1 MEPDSVHRATTPP
14 QWIRTSALNPAPM
27 FESLTQRLSA
37 TFSFLG
43 SKKELTPENIEEG
56 LEQVRTALLEA
67 DVNFAVA
74 REFTQRVREQVSG
87 LALVKGVEPSQ
98 QFIHACHEEIVR
110 MLGPEDAR
118 LEFAKS
124 GPTIVLMAGLQGAG
138 KTTTVAKLAKR
149 LMQSEK
155 RRPLM
160 VAADVKRPAA
170 VEQLRILGKQIGVPV
185 FHVEG
190 LSAPEV
196 CARGVEHARQNGHD
210 LVLLDTAGRL
220 HIDAEMMAEVAQIAA
235 RTSPHQ
241 QLLVVDAMTGQDAVR
256 SAQAFHEKLALSGV
270 ILTKLDGDARG
281 GAALSLQS
289 VVGRPILFVGVGEK
303 LDDLDSFAPRRMAG
317 RILGMGDV
325 VGLVETAQ
333 ARISETEA
341 QQAYEK
347 MVLGSF
353 TLEDMLAQLR
363 MIQRLGPMKKVL
375 GMLPGLSGMTEHLDV
390 DDKRIKRL
398 EALFTSMTPRERL
411 HPEAIDHS
419 RRRRIARGAGQE
431 VGAVGELLKSHKS
444 MQRMMKEMNKLGL
457 GAKLGSKQKTETL
470 RGMSPTGELASGGG
484 GLFGGGGLGG
494 LGGLFGGG
502 AKPGADLGQLGGGLP
517 GGMGGGGMGGLGG
530 LFGGPRPMG
539 SSATRKSG
547 SKRKEKQRRKKGKGR

>member
-1 MEPDSVHRATTPP
+1 
-14 QWIRTSALNPAPM
+14 M

-74 REFTQRVREQVSG
+74 RDFTQRVREQVSG

-185 FHVEG
+185 FHAEG
-190 LSAPEV
+190 VSAPEV
-196 CARGVEHARQNGHD
+196 CARGVEHARQNGFD

-303 LDDLDSFAPRRMAG
+303 LDDLDSFSPRRMAG

-333 ARISETEA
+333 ARISENEA

-375 GMLPGLSGMTEHLDV
+375 GMLPGMSGMTEHLDV

-411 HPEAIDHS
+411 HPDAIDHS

-431 VGAVGELLKSHKS
+431 PGAVGELLKSHKA

-502 AKPGADLGQLGGGLP
+502 AKPGADLGALGGGLP
-517 GGMGGGGMGGLGG
+517 GGRAGGGMGGLGG

>member
-1 MEPDSVHRATTPP
+1 
-14 QWIRTSALNPAPM
+14 M
-27 FESLTQRLSA
+27 FESLTQRLSS

-43 SKKELTPENIEEG
+43 SKKELTAENIEEG

-67 DVNFAVA
+67 DVNFKVA
-74 REFTQRVREQVSG
+74 REFSDRVREGVTG
-87 LALVKGVEPSQ
+87 EKRLKGVEPSQ

-124 GPTIVLMAGLQGAG
+124 GPTVVLMAGLQGAG

-149 LMQSEK
+149 LMREEK

-190 LSAPEV
+190 VSAPEV
-196 CARGVEHARQNGHD
+196 CARGVEHARANGFD
-210 LVLLDTAGRL
+210 LVILDTAGRL
-220 HIDAEMMAEVAQIAA
+220 HVDEEMMAEVAQIAA

-289 VVGRPILFVGVGEK
+289 VVGRPILFVGIGEK
-303 LDDLDSFAPRRMAG
+303 LDDLDGFHPRRMAG

-333 ARISETEA
+333 SQISETEA

-375 GMLPGLSGMTEHLDV
+375 GMIPGMSGMTEHLDV

-411 HPEAIDHS
+411 HPENIDLS

-470 RGMSPTGELASGGG
+470 RGMSPSGELASGGG
-484 GLFGGGGLGG
+484 GGLFGGG

-517 GGMGGGGMGGLGG
+517 GGGGGGGLGG
-530 LFGGPRPMG
+530 LFGGARPMG
-539 SSATRKSG
+539 SSSTRKSG
-547 SKRKEKQRRKKGKGR
+547 SKRKEKQKRKKGRGR

>member
-1 MEPDSVHRATTPP
+1 
-14 QWIRTSALNPAPM
+14 M

-56 LEQVRTALLEA
+56 LEQVRVALLEA
-67 DVNFAVA
+67 DVNFKVA
-74 REFTQRVREQVSG
+74 RDFTQRVREQVSG
-87 LALVKGVEPSQ
+87 AKLVKGVEPSQ
-98 QFIHACHEEIVR
+98 QFIHACHEEIVS

-124 GPTIVLMAGLQGAG
+124 GPTVVLLAGLQGAG

-149 LMQSEK
+149 LQTSEK
-155 RRPLM
+155 RRVLM

-190 LSAPEV
+190 FGAPEV
-196 CARGVEHARQNGHD
+196 CARGVEHAKQNGFD

-220 HIDAEMMAEVAQIAA
+220 HVDEEMMAEVAQIAA

-256 SAQAFHEKLALSGV
+256 SAQAFHERLALSGV

-289 VVGRPILFVGVGEK
+289 VVGRPILFVGIGEK
-303 LDDLDSFAPRRMAG
+303 LDDLDTFHPRRMAG

-333 ARISETEA
+333 SKITDQEA

-375 GMLPGLSGMTEHLDV
+375 GMIPGMSGMTEHLDV

-411 HPEAIDHS
+411 HPDAIDLS
-419 RRRRIARGAGQE
+419 RRRRISRGAGQE
-431 VGAVGELLKSHKS
+431 VGAVGELLKSHKA

-457 GAKLGSKQKTETL
+457 GAKLGAKQKTETL
-470 RGMSPTGELASGGG
+470 RGMSPSGELAPSAG
-484 GLFGGGGLGG
+484 GLFGGG

-502 AKPGADLGQLGGGLP
+502 SRPGSDLGPMGGGALP
-517 GGMGGGGMGGLGG
+517 GGGGGMGGMGGLGG
-530 LFGGPRPMG
+530 MFGGPRPMG

-547 SKRKEKQRRKKGKGR
+547 SKRKEKQKRKRGKGR